1 MSSRKTDPHATLS
14 LHGRDYETALT
25 RKFASRKPYQ
35 PKDPDRLTS
44 IIPGLILELFV
55 QPGETVKPGQSL
67 LILEAMKMQNHVKAP
82 REGTIKKLHVSPGDT
97 VPRGQLLVEFE
108 PEAIQR

>member
-1 MSSRKTDPHATLS
+1 MSTRKTEPNTTLT

-25 RKFASRKPYQ
+25 RKFANRKPYQ
-35 PKDPDRLTS
+35 AKDPCRLTS

-67 LILEAMKMQNHVKAP
+67 LILEAMKMQNHIKAP
-82 REGTIKKLHVSPGDT
+82 HEGTIRRLHISPGDT
-97 VPRGQLLVEFE
+97 VTKGQLLVEFE
-108 PEAIQR
+108 PVFPEG

>member
-1 MSSRKTDPHATLS
+1 MSTRKTEPNTTLT

-25 RKFASRKPYQ
+25 RKFADRKPYQ
-35 PKDPDRLTS
+35 PKDPSRLTS

-67 LILEAMKMQNHVKAP
+67 LILEAMKMQNHVKATHQ
-82 REGTIKKLHVSPGDT
+82 GTIRRLHVRPGDT
-97 VPRGQLLVEFE
+97 VTKGQMLVEFE
-108 PEAIQR
+108 PVATQL